1 MPSTAV
7 DEVKA
12 QTDPQCH
19 ATSCSESGCALSMSG
34 TPEPHALIHV
44 DSSSFRVRNGQWRL
58 PDDQRRCDYLF
69 VGGNDEDRPW
79 VVPVELTTGRKEVG
93 DFMAQIGGGIMVA
106 DELLPEGIRYQFNPV
121 GGCHLRS
128 LRSGI
133 GVELRKQNN
142 YVNFRGQRRGIELV
156 ECHTRLVNALVNA
169 LA

>member
-12 QTDPQCH
+12 QTEPECH
-19 ATSCSESGCALSMSG
+19 ATSCSDSGCSLSMSG
-34 TPEPHALIHV
+34 APEPNALIHV
-44 DSSSFRVRNGQWRL
+44 DSSSFRVRHGQWRL
-58 PDDQRRCDYLF
+58 PDNQRRCDYLF
-69 VGGNDEDRPW
+69 VAGNDEDRPW
-79 VVPVELTTGRKEVG
+79 VVPVELTTGRKEVS
-93 DFMAQIGGGIMVA
+93 DFMAQIDGGIMVA

-121 GGCHLRS
+121 GGCHLRA
-128 LRSGI
+128 LRGGV